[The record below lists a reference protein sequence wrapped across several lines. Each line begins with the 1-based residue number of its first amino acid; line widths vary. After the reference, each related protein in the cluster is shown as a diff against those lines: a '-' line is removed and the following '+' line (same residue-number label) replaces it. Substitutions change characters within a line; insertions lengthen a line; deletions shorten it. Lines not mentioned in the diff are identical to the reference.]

1 MTLRIVFVGCV
12 DLSHALLRHLLTV
25 PEAQVV
31 GVITKVR
38 SAQNSD
44 FRSLEELATA
54 AGCPVLL
61 SNGKDHEAVLQFIA
75 TVSPDVTYCF
85 GWSHLL
91 PAEVL
96 AVTPLGAI
104 GYHPAALPANRGR
117 HPIVWA
123 LALGLTETASTFF
136 QMEDDADAGSIL
148 DQVPVSVAPTDDAAA
163 LYEKLA
169 QAACRQLGPLTA
181 AIAAN
186 AFTATPQRKSDT
198 NTWRKR
204 GHDDGKIDWRMSAQA
219 IHDLVRALSRPYVGA
234 HCEAAGETVRV
245 WRVELGPQ
253 ALANL
258 EPGKVLEVADGSI
271 LVKCWDRTVRL
282 VEHEFGDLPQEGSYL

>member
-12 DLSHALLRHLLTV
+12 DLSHTLLRHLLTV
-25 PEAQVV
+25 PEAQIV
-31 GVITKVR
+31 GVVTKAR
-38 SAQNSD
+38 SAHNSD
-44 FRSLEELATA
+44 FRSLKDLAA
-54 AGCPVLL
+54 DAGCPVLL
-61 SNGKDHEAVLQFIA
+61 SNGKDHDAVLQFIA
-75 TVSPDVTYCF
+75 SVSPNVTYCF

-96 AVTPLGAI
+96 SAAPLGAI

-136 QMEDDADAGSIL
+136 QMEEDADAGSIL
-148 DQVPVSVAPTDDAAA
+148 DQVPIPVAPNDDAAA

-169 QAACRQLGPLTA
+169 RAACKRLGPLTA
-181 AIAAN
+181 GLAAN
-186 AFTATPQRKSDT
+186 ALTATPQRISDT

-234 HCEAAGETVRV
+234 HCEASGATVKV

-253 ALANL
+253 APANL
-258 EPGKVLEVADGSI
+258 EPGKVLEVTGGSV

-282 VEHEFGDLPQEGSYL
+282 VEHEFGDLPREGSYL